1 MFKRSREMDDPID
14 KTGPKEIGWFIVLWV
29 LGVAS
34 LGVVAGVIRLVLGA
48 W

>member
-1 MFKRSREMDDPID
+1 MFKSSRKTDDHLD
-14 KTGPKEIGWFIVLWV
+14 KTGPKEIGWFIALWV
-29 LGVAS
+29 LGVAG